1 MEQSTT
7 EVEFIVAMG
16 TVNQTLWLR
25 KIFSNLH
32 MKHKANTKIHADN
45 QTARVISHN
54 SMSYGKTNPTN
65 DEIFFMRNVQKK
77 EK

>member
-32 MKHKANTKIHADN
+32 MKQKANTKIHADN

-54 SMSYGKTNPTN
+54 SMSYGKTNTTTTR
-65 DEIFFMRNVQKK
+65 FFS
-77 EK
+77 

>member
-16 TVNQTLWLR
+16 AVHQTLWLR

-54 SMSYGKTNPTN
+54 SMSYGKTNTTTTR
-65 DEIFFMRNVQKK
+65 FFS
-77 EK
+77 